1 MVVIVYKLLL
11 DKLAQKSKAFVQ
23 KNLPVVKQAIA
34 FNDYTKKQHEQQSEK
49 KANEEILKYWNSG
62 LGIVIVS
69 MKYRGRFYEAHDK
82 LP

>member
-1 MVVIVYKLLL
+1 MVVIVYKLVL

-49 KANEEILKYWNSG
+49 RRTKKFFNTGILDLG
-62 LGIVIVS
+62 L
-69 MKYRGRFYEAHDK
+69 
-82 LP
+82 